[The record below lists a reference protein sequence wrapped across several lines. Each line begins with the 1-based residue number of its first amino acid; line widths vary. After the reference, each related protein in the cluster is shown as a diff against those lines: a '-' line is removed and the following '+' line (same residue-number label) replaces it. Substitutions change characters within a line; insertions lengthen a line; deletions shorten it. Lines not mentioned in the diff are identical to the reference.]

1 MFEIFCPTRN
11 SRVLLGERRI
21 ERFRNITDGPSI
33 GWRCYCGYCGTRGS
47 LHLGHGRGRRG
58 HVAA

>member
-1 MFEIFCPTRN
+1 MFEIFCPTHN

-21 ERFRNITDGPSI
+21 ERFRNTPDGPSI
-33 GWRCYCGYCGTRGS
+33 DWRCYCGTGGS
-47 LHLGHGRGRRG
+47 LHLGHGNRRDRRA